1 MISSSISKKG
11 ESIGIRE
18 LNQKIN
24 LIDTKWDSFED
35 KINKISTNLN
45 TIDNNIINMCN
56 NLNNLSINLP
66 ESINNLIERLN
77 AAERRSRILA
87 LEIKANLPDN
97 LSKSI

>member
-1 MISSSISKKG
+1 
-11 ESIGIRE
+11 
-18 LNQKIN
+18 
-24 LIDTKWDSFED
+24 
-35 KINKISTNLN
+35 
-45 TIDNNIINMCN
+45 MCN